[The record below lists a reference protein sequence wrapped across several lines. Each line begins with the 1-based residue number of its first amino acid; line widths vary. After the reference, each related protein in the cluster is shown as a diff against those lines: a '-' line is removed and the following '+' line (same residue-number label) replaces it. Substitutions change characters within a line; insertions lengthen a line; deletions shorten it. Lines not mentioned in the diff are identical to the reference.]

1 MHLSVLYLATL
12 FSSIT
17 ALPATDEQA
26 PLGDVSV
33 AIEESQQSLPYDDTS
48 LESLFEELEEQQCVA
63 YSVNFLSPLDPDSLL
78 PHATASLPDVC
89 PHTDDSPLVALH
101 PVPIQDFGWVYDFS
115 ANCGSCSDDERF
127 WIYFPLVDPTQNKKK
142 GCHKKNKKV
151 GVVEMEVGEPWVMHA
166 QGCER
171 NNGENE
177 GLGTCEDGVKRMWK
191 LGLGEDWSELR
202 ERDDLVWVVEGW
214 GDCEEID
221 GRY

>member
-12 FSSIT
+12 ISSIT
-17 ALPATDEQA
+17 ALPTADEQA
-26 PLGDVSV
+26 PLGDVSI
-33 AIEESQQSLPYDDTS
+33 ALEEPQQSLPNEDPSS
-48 LESLFEELEEQQCVA
+48 LESLIEELEEQQCVA

-78 PHATASLPDVC
+78 PHATASLPGVC

-101 PVPIQDFGWVYDFS
+101 PVPIEDFGWVYDFS
-115 ANCGSCSDDERF
+115 SNC
-127 WIYFPLVDPTQNKKK
+127 VDPTQKKKK

-177 GLGTCEDGVKRMWK
+177 GLGTCEEGVKRMWK
-191 LGLGEDWSELR
+191 LGLGDDWSDLR

-214 GDCEEID
+214 GDCDEID
-221 GRY
+221 GRF